1 MAKAENITV
10 EQTLSF
16 VLDELEIPSEDR
28 DGRTMS
34 QLARIEAA
42 ITAGIEE
49 REELRRRLN
58 ALNFSISE
66 ISNRSGLSRATFYN
80 KPLLSKYVEHRRNQE
95 LHDADAE
102 KLEAAKDRIAQLEDK
117 VEKLLRRD
125 GELVLAKME
134 NDRLKK
140 RVAALE
146 GYFDSIPPDIQ
157 EELTA
162 SGRIIPM
169 R

>member
-1 MAKAENITV
+1 MARAENITDA
-10 EQTLSF
+10 QALSI
-16 VLDELEIPSEDR
+16 VLDELEIPSADR
-28 DGRTMS
+28 DSRTMS
-34 QLARIEAA
+34 QLTRIEAA
-42 ITAGIEE
+42 ITEEIEE
-49 REELRRRLN
+49 RDELRKRLH

-66 ISNRSGLSRATFYN
+66 ISSRSGVSRATFYN

-95 LHDADAE
+95 LHDAGAE

-146 GYFDSIPPDIQ
+146 SYFDSIPQDIQ